1 MTIMQ
6 AFFVAA
12 MSEPAT
18 ILSSMSGPDREP
30 CCEGMNLVTNSH
42 IALVGLPGSGKS
54 TIGRYLSRRWSMP
67 FVDVDTAIEEQIQC
81 TIREFF
87 AKEGEEA
94 FRAVEEE
101 VLVRLLAGERK
112 AVIATGGG
120 AVLRRTNREQL
131 VQHAQVI
138 YLSAASH
145 EIARRLQKDTQRPLL
160 QVGDPLQR
168 LLDLHAIRDPLYREV
183 ANFVVSG
190 AGLSA
195 TQVAQRVAMQVELGS
210 PA

>member
-18 ILSSMSGPDREP
+18 IPSSMSGPDREP

-120 AVLRRTNREQL
+120 AVLRRTNRDQL

-138 YLSAASH
+138 YLSAAPH

>member
-1 MTIMQ
+1 MRAFSFVISAGCENHGLARLADDGNAMTVLKK
-6 AFFVAA
+6 F
-12 MSEPAT
+12 
-18 ILSSMSGPDREP
+18 
-30 CCEGMNLVTNSH
+30 H

-54 TIGRYLSRRWSMP
+54 TIGRYLAKRWSMP

-120 AVLRRTNREQL
+120 AVLRRTNRDQL
-131 VQHAQVI
+131 VQHAQHGGQAHTGGEQHHRGGRLGLQEKVPRRRHQRHLVKQNAAERHALNERRARFI
-138 YLSAASH
+138 SSSEKVKAVFSA
-145 EIARRLQKDTQRPLL
+145 L
-160 QVGDPLQR
+160 
-168 LLDLHAIRDPLYREV
+168 IR
-183 ANFVVSG
+183 
-190 AGLSA
+190 
-195 TQVAQRVAMQVELGS
+195 
-210 PA
+210 